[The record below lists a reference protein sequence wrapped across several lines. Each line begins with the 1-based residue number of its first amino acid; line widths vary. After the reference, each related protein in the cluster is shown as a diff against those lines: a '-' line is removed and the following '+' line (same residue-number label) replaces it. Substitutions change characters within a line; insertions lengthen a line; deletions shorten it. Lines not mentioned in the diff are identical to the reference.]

1 MIYKNLQTVDN
12 PKGTVIIVHGIAE
25 HSGRYLDLSNRLN
38 SEGYDVL
45 TYDHLGHGKSSGK
58 RGKIKSFKEHLNVL
72 RQLVLEQKSRNDNKI
87 FLLGHSMG
95 GGIVNLYGV
104 TYDDVD
110 GIVSVAAASH
120 TPSNTK
126 ALKYTGFWYLRW
138 VRINTKI
145 FDKHLAHDPNV
156 LASNKE
162 DDLMLKY
169 IYVSLIGEMFIKGVK
184 YIDKNAKNFTVPVLY
199 IHGTADNI
207 VQQEASI
214 MMYEK
219 ISSKDKEIKLYDG
232 EFHELL
238 NDYNKEEPIN
248 DIIVWLN
255 KH

>member
-1 MIYKNLQTVDN
+1 MIFKILQTVDN

-25 HSGRYLDLSNRLN
+25 HSGRYLDLANRLN

-45 TYDHLGHGKSSGK
+45 RYDHLGHGKSSGK
-58 RGKIKSFKEHLNVL
+58 RGKIKSFMDHLNVL
-72 RQLVLEQKSRNDNKI
+72 RNLVLEQKMRNDNKI

-104 TYDDVD
+104 TYNDVA

-120 TPSNTK
+120 TPNNTK

-156 LASNKE
+156 LALNK
-162 DDLMLKY
+162 D
-169 IYVSLIGEMFIKGVK
+169 
-184 YIDKNAKNFTVPVLY
+184 AKNFTVPVLY

-207 VQQEASI
+207 VQHDASI
-214 MMYEK
+214 KMYEK
-219 ISSKDKEIKLYDG
+219 VNSKDKEIKLYDG
-232 EFHELL
+232 EYHELL
-238 NDYNKEEPIN
+238 NDYNKDKPIQ
-248 DIIVWLN
+248 DIIDWLN